1 MSPKEPILVLLAAA
15 AAGGGLWGVAY
26 GMDYRAAP
34 ALCVVVGLAVGLSL
48 QLARQVVPPPEL
60 LPQPLPDESRDE
72 SRDEGLLPLASLE
85 SRLSWGGTDPDRFR
99 HRVRPELV
107 ALAADLLRT
116 RRGVDLRTEPDRA
129 RSILGE
135 PLWQLIT
142 RTPTRSPSRAE
153 LSRLVDALERI

>member
-1 MSPKEPILVLLAAA
+1 MSPKEPVLAALTGA
-15 AAGGGLWGVAY
+15 VAGGGLWAIAY
-26 GMDYRAAP
+26 GVNYRAAP
-34 ALCVVVGLAVGLSL
+34 ALCVVVGLAVGLSWW
-48 QLARQVVPPPEL
+48 LARQVVPPPE
-60 LPQPLPDESRDE
+60 PLPEPTVDEP
-72 SRDEGLLPLASLE
+72 RDEGLLLLTSLE
-85 SRLSWGGTDPDRFR
+85 TRLSWGGTDADRFR

-107 ALAADLLRT
+107 ELATDLLRT

-129 RSILGE
+129 RHILGE

>member
-1 MSPKEPILVLLAAA
+1 MSPKEPILALLVAG
-15 AAGGGLWGVAY
+15 AAGGGLWAAAF
-26 GMDYRAAP
+26 GMGYRAAP
-34 ALCVVVGLAVGLSL
+34 ALCVVVGLTVGLSFHL
-48 QLARQVVPPPEL
+48 AWQLVPPPE
-60 LPQPLPDESRDE
+60 PLPVPPSDGSPDE

-99 HRVRPELV
+99 HRVRPELL
-107 ALAADLLRT
+107 ALTADLLRT
-116 RRGVDLRTEPDRA
+116 RRGIDLRTEPDRA
-129 RSILGE
+129 RNILGE